1 MLRSKTTIPSPAD
14 GLQTFSAQKIES
26 KLVKY
31 IYWQIKLTIK
41 LKGTLGHK
49 FGKSCYDSKKHFSC
63 PPSHLQHSPGLDNVT
78 CNQNFSFSCSTDIY
92 ISGGPWIFMM
102 LLYDDVYCQSNCLS
116 VPGCQVLRG
125 VIHNNNRAKPGS
137 GHWAGDLKEPVRD
150 LGKFPTHHR
159 SPSQPIQVAP
169 ISIPDLWPDY
179 TPADGLQAVLCWY
192 SREEVAFPVM
202 HNGCHALLEV
212 TNIYRVIV
220 SPATKTFA
228 NIFH

>member
-1 MLRSKTTIPSPAD
+1 MLRSKTTIQSPAD
-14 GLQTFSAQKIES
+14 ALQTFSAQKIES

-49 FGKSCYDSKKHFSC
+49 FGKSCYDSKKHFPCC
-63 PPSHLQHSPGLDNVT
+63 PSPLQHSPGLDNVT

-137 GHWAGDLKEPVRD
+137 GHWTGDLKEPVRD

-159 SPSQPIQVAP
+159 SPSQPIQWPPSPYQIYGP
-169 ISIPDLWPDY
+169 ITLRRTVYKQCCVDIQEKKWLYRRCLTGVHFCVQSPSYCKTSVKHSISWL
-179 TPADGLQAVLCWY
+179 
-192 SREEVAFPVM
+192 S
-202 HNGCHALLEV
+202 
-212 TNIYRVIV
+212 
-220 SPATKTFA
+220 
-228 NIFH
+228 